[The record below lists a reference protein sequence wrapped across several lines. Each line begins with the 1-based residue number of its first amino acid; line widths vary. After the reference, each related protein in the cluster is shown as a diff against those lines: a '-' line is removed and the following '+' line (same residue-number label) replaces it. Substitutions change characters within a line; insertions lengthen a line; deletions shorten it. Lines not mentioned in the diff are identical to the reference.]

1 MFNPSRDDARNFLY
15 DSWCKHLN
23 GTVLTPLEDMV
34 AQLIIKHPEYHELLN
49 NPDQFKDKDYT
60 AENGEPNPFLHL
72 MMHLTMQEQISI
84 DQPPGIRA
92 HLQRL
97 TAHYQS
103 EHDALHVLLECL
115 GQVVWRA
122 QRDRAA
128 PDEEAYLEC
137 ICRELR

>member
-34 AQLIIKHPEYHELLN
+34 VQLIIKHPEYHELLN

-60 AENGEPNPFLHL
+60 PENGEPNPFLHL

-97 TAHYQS
+97 TAHSQS
-103 EHDALHVLLECL
+103 EHDALHKMMECL
-115 GQVVWRA
+115 GEMLWQA
-122 QRDRAA
+122 QRNGTG
-128 PDEEAYLEC
+128 PDVGIYFACLEK
-137 ICRELR
+137 I

>member
-15 DSWCKHLN
+15 DSWRKHLD
-23 GTVLTPLEDMV
+23 GTVLTPLEDM
-34 AQLIIKHPEYHELLN
+34 ATQLIIKHPEYHGLLH
-49 NPDQFKDKDYT
+49 NPAKFKDKDYA
-60 AENGEPNPFLHL
+60 AESGEPNPFLHL

-103 EHDALHVLLECL
+103 EHDALHKMMECL
-115 GQVVWRA
+115 SEMLWHA
-122 QRDRAA
+122 QRNSTG
-128 PDEEAYLEC
+128 PDVGIYFACLEKN
-137 ICRELR
+137 